1 MERVESEVRRWG
13 AVSEWAVMAFL
24 SWVSLRLAHGR
35 REALGD
41 LAVLADPWEWSLRV
55 KVWLGLMAAALISSR
70 EARANQAY
78 WQGQARRIA
87 EQEK

>member
-1 MERVESEVRRWG
+1 MERVESEVRR
-13 AVSEWAVMAFL
+13 
-24 SWVSLRLAHGR
+24 
-35 REALGD
+35 
-41 LAVLADPWEWSLRV
+41 WEWSLRV